1 MKFIENNTYTLQTDY
16 YNSVK
21 LVCTYVEDGVA
32 YFHSKT
38 TQDVWNIPTELSY
51 KLILKTQK
59 LYQWNCAYRSWDS
72 VENTLSEEAVDDVW
86 SKRMGKGSDYYSG
99 IRQGD

>member
-21 LVCTYVEDGVA
+21 VVCTYVEDGVA

-38 TQDVWNIPTELSY
+38 TQDVWNVPTELSY
-51 KLILKTQK
+51 KLVIKTQK
-59 LYQWNCAYRSWDS
+59 LYQWNYAYISWDC
-72 VENTLSEEAVDDVW
+72 VENTLSEETVDDVW
-86 SKRMGKGSDYYSG
+86 SKRMGSQSYSYD
-99 IRQGD
+99 RMNQGD